1 MPGAMVTEELSVDGE
16 WKTIFKVGTEVL
28 LLLSEQPHKNS
39 VPNIIQNKKIAL
51 FLIINLFHL
60 LMSCGL

>member
-39 VPNIIQNKKIAL
+39 VPNNIQNKKIAL

-60 LMSCGL
+60 LTSCGL

>member
-1 MPGAMVTEELSVDGE
+1 MPGAMVTEELSVGGE

-28 LLLSEQPHKNS
+28 LLLEQPHKNS